1 MFEICTQREL
11 RVKWYHTVNGKFAGH
26 NLVISVGYSHL
37 KRLYSVIC
45 HDIKLHV
52 FQSKGFTSTSWHQ
65 QLSGQI
71 SFQMWNV
78 LRKFE
83 KQIKNHNTPLPS
95 STNPRFQNEAKCT
108 TFLVKISKA
117 EHLTSFWC
125 KGPGTRKLLFLVDF
139 LCISGKVKETW

>member
-1 MFEICTQREL
+1 MENVWNLHLKLREL
-11 RVKWYHTVNGKFAGH
+11 RVKWYHTVNGKFARH
-26 NLVISVGYSHL
+26 NLVISVRYSHL

-52 FQSKGFTSTSWHQ
+52 FQNKGFTSTSWHQ

-108 TFLVKISKA
+108 TFLVKMSLFAWEWKIISISK
-117 EHLTSFWC
+117 LST
-125 KGPGTRKLLFLVDF
+125 
-139 LCISGKVKETW
+139 